1 MLVKDTH
8 GQVKG
13 LCSENL
19 VGYIFTIKGK
29 VGWGEDHLFILFN
42 NQSMLGLRCC
52 VGFSLVVASRG
63 YSPVVVCGLLIT
75 VVSLVTEHGLDGVW
89 ASVFVAHGLTRMAP
103 GLSSCDAGFSCF
115 RAGGIFQDQGLNPC
129 LLRWQVDSLPLS
141 HEESPL
147 ILF

>member
-63 YSPVVVCGLLIT
+63 YSLAVVLSLLIAMA
-75 VVSLVTEHGLDGVW
+75 SLLAEHG
-89 ASVFVAHGLTRMAP
+89 F
-103 GLSSCDAGFSCF
+103 
-115 RAGGIFQDQGLNPC
+115 
-129 LLRWQVDSLPLS
+129 
-141 HEESPL
+141 
-147 ILF
+147 